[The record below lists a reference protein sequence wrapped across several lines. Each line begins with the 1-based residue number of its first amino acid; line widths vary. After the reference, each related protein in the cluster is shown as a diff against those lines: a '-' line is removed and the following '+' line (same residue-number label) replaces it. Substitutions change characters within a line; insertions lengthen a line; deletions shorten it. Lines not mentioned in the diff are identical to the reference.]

1 MRAVFTID
9 LPRVRQITRTP
20 DIENTATS
28 SSYPT
33 NFSIVQLVKEFG
45 WELQNMYRLTDNE
58 IKAIATSQ
66 GTSYRESQTRT
77 DLNSQA
83 LTPAATDIQN
93 QSSPLPITAAPVEAR
108 MDRENTTEDYKRLA
122 NELFA
127 EMPEVAAAEKEYV
140 VFAGYIADMQ
150 TPFVITRMV
159 LGQMTFR
166 LLHRELPR
174 LQLSTEKM
182 LRNILDAKLEG
193 SALII
198 SNPRVTVFERR
209 YDHIIIT
216 GRVITNAIAETI
228 RSDLK
233 DFILFLV
240 PLILFSITIYALM
253 TLPAPNPPTLG
264 HGILERANTAF
275 LTTTVISLLSLI
287 QVYVEIRRSRLI
299 DWTVPRAGNR
309 QS

>member
-9 LPRVRQITRTP
+9 LPKARQATRTS
-20 DIENTATS
+20 DGENIATS

-33 NFSIVQLVKEFG
+33 NLSIVHLVKEFG
-45 WELQNMYRLTDNE
+45 WELQNMYRLSDSE
-58 IKAIATSQ
+58 IRAIATSQ
-66 GTSYRESQTRT
+66 GTSYRESQTRS
-77 DLNSQA
+77 DLNNQA
-83 LTPAATDIQN
+83 LTPAVTDVQN
-93 QSSPLPITAAPVEAR
+93 QGSPLPITNPTLVAGA
-108 MDRENTTEDYKRLA
+108 DRENTTEDYKRLA

-140 VFAGYIADMQ
+140 VFAGYIADLQ

-159 LGQMTFR
+159 QGQMTFR

-182 LRNILDAKLEG
+182 LRNIIDAKLEG
-193 SALII
+193 SSLKI

-216 GRVITNAIAETI
+216 GRVITNAIGETI
-228 RSDLK
+228 RSDVK

-240 PLILFSITIYALM
+240 PLILFLITIYALV
-253 TLPAPNPPTLG
+253 TLPTSNPPTLG